1 MTLPGHPTTRIYE
14 QRVTLQKNNEEKRNT
29 KESTQHRTLS
39 ERGQQRLYQ
48 RLL

>member
-1 MTLPGHPTTRIYE
+1 MVICVIC
-14 QRVTLQKNNEEKRNT
+14 VTLQKNNEEKRNT

-39 ERGQQRLYQ
+39 ERGLQCVRQ